1 MLLCL
6 FLSAIPPLL
15 REPGPCVFPQLLK
28 VEFPGYKVMLTFHVK
43 QGNAT
48 DRLICAFL
56 MMIHPSVLNSK
67 INKSRRVLIH
77 TWLSQCVPL
86 TDIGMESVIDTP
98 HLARITHK

>member
-6 FLSAIPPLL
+6 FLSAVPPLP
-15 REPGPCVFPQLLK
+15 RELGPCVFPQLLK
-28 VEFPGYKVMLTFHVK
+28 VEFPGHKVMLTFHVK
-43 QGNAT
+43 QGNAI

-56 MMIHPSVLNSK
+56 MMIHPSILNSK

-77 TWLSQCVPL
+77 TCLSQCVPL